1 MMSTSS
7 VAVEPSM
14 LGGLYFKV
22 DLPFFGLAS
31 NVAPCPLVKL
41 KEHSNVI
48 DSSCN
53 SKVPENVVSE
63 TDLATTWSIT

>member
-1 MMSTSS
+1 MMSASS

-14 LGGLYFKV
+14 LGGSYSKV
-22 DLPFFGLAS
+22 NLPFCGLAS

-48 DSSCN
+48 DSNCN

-63 TDLATTWSIT
+63 ADLAVT

>member
-1 MMSTSS
+1 MMSASS

-14 LGGLYFKV
+14 LGGSYSKV
-22 DLPFFGLAS
+22 NLPFCGLAS
-31 NVAPCPLVKL
+31 NVVPCPLVKL

-48 DSSCN
+48 DSNCN

-63 TDLATTWSIT
+63 ADLAVT